1 MRRTHTDQRHAA
13 VGAERARLGLDR
25 PAGHA
30 APTGL
35 GAALQSC
42 LRCLRPP
49 VAAASTTSAT
59 GGGGACVA
67 SVSGGEAYRT
77 PGAVAAAAAS
87 ADQRSLYAFTPSQPW
102 DYTASSFA
110 AQSMAEAVM
119 VDAASR
125 AGGRLY

>member
-42 LRCLRPP
+42 LRCFRPP
-49 VAAASTTSAT
+49 VAATSTASAT

-110 AQSMAEAVM
+110 AQSMAEAVT